1 MAQFRA
7 GVIGLGIVS
16 ERIIGQ
22 FESQGDIAVVAVCD
36 VATAR
41 VESYVKTHAGVAGFG
56 DYKALLDVPDLDL
69 VYVATPPAFHSD
81 IVCAALN
88 AGKHV
93 LCEKPLANSLAEAE
107 QMLAVARASGKV
119 HALHFPLQYSAAVQE
134 FEALY
139 QSGFLGELRRV
150 EVVMHFPEWPRP
162 WQQNAWVGGR
172 NQGGYTLEVGV
183 HFIQSVQRVFG
194 PIADVV
200 AEMTWPENPEACEVG
215 VLATGT
221 LPAVPSTVPVRVLFN
236 GLSQAGGK
244 ERVELNAYGTEG
256 TLELHNW
263 SILKA
268 GKRGETPAVVASRDG
283 QAGGSTLVDNLV
295 HALQGKAATLCDFQ
309 IGYDAQRVLEA
320 LRAGKA
326 GRP

>member
-150 EVVMHFPEWPRP
+150 EVSSCTFQSGRGRGSKTPGSVVVIRVGTRWRSACISFNLC
-162 WQQNAWVGGR
+162 NAC
-172 NQGGYTLEVGV
+172 
-183 HFIQSVQRVFG
+183 SVQLQ
-194 PIADVV
+194 
-200 AEMTWPENPEACEVG
+200 TW
-215 VLATGT
+215 
-221 LPAVPSTVPVRVLFN
+221 S
-236 GLSQAGGK
+236 
-244 ERVELNAYGTEG
+244 
-256 TLELHNW
+256 
-263 SILKA
+263 
-268 GKRGETPAVVASRDG
+268 
-283 QAGGSTLVDNLV
+283 
-295 HALQGKAATLCDFQ
+295 
-309 IGYDAQRVLEA
+309 
-320 LRAGKA
+320 LR
-326 GRP
+326 